1 MKTITA
7 QQTEYLELCSTLNPL
22 TKEYQVSSEELGIWQ
37 KEIGSFQA
45 YVPLIGAYSSGKSSL
60 LNAFL
65 QQKLFRV
72 KIDPCTDI
80 AFEIFWANQDKFEI
94 ITDGKSS
101 SVTAEQIR
109 EGTYAAKPE
118 SICRVA
124 LNNPA
129 LQSLPH
135 LAIVDL
141 PGLQSGVRVHSM
153 AIDNYISKSAAY
165 LLIIDPEILLREDLI
180 RFMEE
185 LQAFT
190 VPVYCLIT
198 KSDKI
203 DPTDMEQVKEAVQ
216 EQILQYFGRKPDGID
231 TVSAGIPDTEG
242 FKRVLNELENRSG
255 ELLATAYNGRFRSL
269 LNTLERSIN
278 TRIENTELDDT
289 ELDRKERELVN
300 KIEAA
305 KHEIAGA
312 SEKSRVEAQN
322 AGARWIAH
330 IQQALESNVN
340 ALVNTQMAGGDL
352 QSQIGHICRRAFI
365 DGYNQFVLP
374 VLKGYGSKLE
384 GIVANV
390 QIGNSGFSKT
400 EQTGVTNVP
409 KQENSNISVVIEDIL
424 KTIPV
429 IGPFLAALVALF
441 KALFGGS
448 KGKAASKE
456 DQKRQIEQRLRSE
469 IIPQVVSNL
478 HEQIKQKIDES
489 ISEMN
494 KNTEQAL
501 NVNLEQFVG
510 ALADLKEQRK
520 AQADEFAKQKL
531 QWQKDLET
539 VRGCYGYLT

>member
-7 QQTEYLELCSTLNPL
+7 QQTEYLELCSTLHPL
-22 TKEYQVSSEELGIWQ
+22 TQEYQVPSEELETWK

-65 QQKLFRV
+65 QQHLFRV

-101 SVTAEQIR
+101 PVTAEQIR
-109 EGTYAAKPE
+109 EGTYTAKPE

-124 LNNPA
+124 LNNSA

-141 PGLQSGVRVHSM
+141 PGLQSGVQVHSI

-185 LQAFT
+185 LQAFS

-198 KSDKI
+198 KSDKK
-203 DPTDMEQVKEAVQ
+203 DPTEMEQIKEALQ
-216 EQILQYFGRKPDGID
+216 NQILQYFGRKPDGMD
-231 TVSAGIPDTEG
+231 TVSARTPDTEG

-255 ELLATAYNGRFRSL
+255 ELLATAYNARFRSL
-269 LNTLERSIN
+269 LGTLERSIR

-289 ELDRKERELVN
+289 ELDRRERELEH
-300 KIEAA
+300 KIEDA
-305 KHEIAGA
+305 KQEIARA

-322 AGARWIAH
+322 AGSRWIAH
-330 IQQALESNVN
+330 VQQALESNVN
-340 ALVNTQMAGGDL
+340 AFVNTQMAGGDL
-352 QSQIGHICRRAFI
+352 QSQIGHVCRRAYI
-365 DGYNQFVLP
+365 DGYNQYVLP
-374 VLKGYGSKLE
+374 ILQGYGSKLE
-384 GIVANV
+384 GIVANI
-390 QIGNSGFSKT
+390 QIGTIGASIAEQSNGVRSST
-400 EQTGVTNVP
+400 QDNDQTGG
-409 KQENSNISVVIEDIL
+409 KLDML
-424 KTIPV
+424 LLTIPKL
-429 IGPFLAALVALF
+429 GPIIYAVVSILRR
-441 KALFGGS
+441 LFGGF
-448 KGKAASKE
+448 KGKAASKG
-456 DQKRQIEQRLRSE
+456 DQKRQIEQRLRSD

-489 ISEMN
+489 IAEMN
-494 KNTEQAL
+494 KDTELAL
-501 NVNLEQFVG
+501 NANLEQYQKD
-510 ALADLKEQRK
+510 LADLKVQRK
-520 AQADEFAKQKL
+520 AEADQFAQKQL
-531 QWQKDLET
+531 QWQNDLER
-539 VRGCYGYLT
+539 VRDCYGYLT

>member
-7 QQTEYLELCSTLNPL
+7 QQTEYLELCSTLHPL
-22 TKEYQVSSEELGIWQ
+22 TQEYQVPSEELETW
-37 KEIGSFQA
+37 KAEIGSFQA

-72 KIDPCTDI
+72 EIDPCTDI

-101 SVTAEQIR
+101 PVTAEQIR
-109 EGTYAAKPE
+109 EGTYTAKPE

-141 PGLQSGVRVHSM
+141 PGLQSGVQVHSM

-185 LQAFT
+185 LQAFS

-198 KSDKI
+198 KSDKK
-203 DPTDMEQVKEAVQ
+203 DPTEMEQVKESVQ
-216 EQILQYFGRKPDGID
+216 NQILQYFGRNPDGMD

-242 FKRVLNELENRSG
+242 FRRVLNELEDRSG
-255 ELLATAYNGRFRSL
+255 ELLGTAYNAKFRSL
-269 LNTLERSIN
+269 LGTLERSIS

-289 ELDRKERELVN
+289 ELDRQERELVH
-300 KIEAA
+300 KIGDA
-305 KHEIAGA
+305 KREIAAA
-312 SEKSRVEAQN
+312 SDKSRVEAQN
-322 AGARWIAH
+322 AGSRWIMH
-330 IQQALESNVN
+330 IQQALESNIN
-340 ALVNTQMAGGDL
+340 AFVNTQMAGGDL
-352 QSQIGHICRRAFI
+352 QSQVGHVCRRAFI
-365 DGYNQFVLP
+365 DGYNQYVLP

-384 GIVANV
+384 GIVANI
-390 QIGNSGFSKT
+390 QISGGSFKAET
-400 EQTGVTNVP
+400 PNEDKGP
-409 KQENSNISVVIEDIL
+409 KKDSTFMVVIEEII
-424 KTIPV
+424 KKIPL
-429 IGPFLAALVALF
+429 IGPFLVAIF
-441 KALFGGS
+441 KTFFGGS
-448 KGKAASKE
+448 KGKAANKD
-456 DQKRQIEQRLRSE
+456 DQKRQIEQRLRSD
-469 IIPQVVSNL
+469 IIPKVVSDM

-489 ISEMN
+489 IAEMN
-494 KNTEQAL
+494 KSTEQAL
-501 NVNLEQFVG
+501 NANLEQYQKD
-510 ALADLKEQRK
+510 LADLRVQRK
-520 AQADEFAKQKL
+520 AEADQFAQKKL
-531 QWQKDLET
+531 QWQKDLDK
-539 VRGCYGYLT
+539 VRECYGYLT

>member
-7 QQTEYLELCSTLNPL
+7 QQTEYLELCSTLHPL
-22 TKEYQVSSEELGIWQ
+22 TKQYQVSSEELETWQ

-72 KIDPCTDI
+72 EIDPCTDI
-80 AFEIFWANQDKFEI
+80 AFEIFWASQDKFEI
-94 ITDGKSS
+94 VTDGKSS
-101 SVTAEQIR
+101 SVTSEQIR
-109 EGTYAAKPE
+109 KGTYDAKPE

-124 LNNPA
+124 LNNSA
-129 LQSLPH
+129 LQSFPH

-141 PGLQSGVRVHSM
+141 PGLQSGVQVHSM
-153 AIDNYISKSAAY
+153 AIDNYVSKSAAY

-185 LQAFT
+185 LQAFS

-198 KSDKI
+198 KSDKK
-203 DPTDMEQVKEAVQ
+203 DPTELEQVKDSVQ
-216 EQILQYFGRKPDGID
+216 TQILQYFGRNPDGMDI
-231 TVSAGIPDTEG
+231 VSAGIPDTEG
-242 FKRVLNELENRSG
+242 FRRVLNELEDRSG
-255 ELLATAYNGRFRSL
+255 ELLAAAYNDRFRSL
-269 LNTLERSIN
+269 LSALERSIN

-289 ELDRKERELVN
+289 ELDRKERELIT
-300 KIEAA
+300 KINTA

-322 AGARWIAH
+322 AGARWVAH

-340 ALVNTQMAGGDL
+340 ALVNTQMAGGDF

-365 DGYNQFVLP
+365 DGYNQYVLP

-384 GIVANV
+384 GIVAQV
-390 QIGNSGFSKT
+390 QTSSSGVSKT
-400 EQTGVTNVP
+400 EQRGEINAP
-409 KQENSNISVVIEDIL
+409 KQDNSTIKVIIEEIL
-424 KTIPV
+424 KRIPV
-429 IGPFLAALVALF
+429 IGPLLAAIF
-441 KALFGGS
+441 KAIFGGY
-448 KGKAASKE
+448 KGNAASKE
-456 DQKRQIEQRLRSE
+456 DQKRQIEQKLRSE

-489 ISEMN
+489 IAEMN

-501 NVNLEQFVG
+501 NANLDQFKRD
-510 ALADLKEQRK
+510 LEDLKEQRK
-520 AQADEFAKQKL
+520 ANEESFKQKKL
-531 QWQKDLET
+531 QWQKDLEI
-539 VRGCYGYLT
+539 VRECYGYLT